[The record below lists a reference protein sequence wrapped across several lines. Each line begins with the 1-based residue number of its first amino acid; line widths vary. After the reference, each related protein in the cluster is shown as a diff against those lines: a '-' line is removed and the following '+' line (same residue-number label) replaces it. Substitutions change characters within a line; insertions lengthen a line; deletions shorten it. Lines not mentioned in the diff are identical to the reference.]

1 MPPADIPKLIEGAYA
16 AALDDSLWYGW
27 SERMISE
34 FRAQGALFWVL
45 DTSRRDIRRS
55 HVIFPRADVGRVLD
69 EYYGGLIDYDFRLK
83 KVACSR
89 ASEIF
94 SDRDGVEHHYT
105 EADEFVGWQL
115 DRVKTRHYLAATV
128 VLGEGLKVGVSVHRT
143 PQAGAFSAE
152 DRRQIEAMFGQ
163 FGQAVRLGVQHNRL
177 LQEAWWEGV
186 QSQSRDAAILLDE
199 RGKVLRVSPASER
212 AMGALGIKSGRLCAK
227 DPSAHAALQAAV
239 ARAIEPSGAL
249 AGSVTLKHAEGLGC
263 LQLIVSPLSRERR
276 FLAPFEAAAIVHLID
291 PAAAKPVEQAAIGAL
306 FGLTPAEARLAA
318 ALAGG
323 DTLSQAAARY
333 AVSIGTV
340 RTQLKSIFG
349 KMGINRQQ
357 DLILR
362 LSSLR

>member
-1 MPPADIPKLIEGAYA
+1 LPKADLPKLIEGAYA

-27 SERMISE
+27 SQRMIRE
-34 FRAQGALFWVL
+34 FDAQGALFWVL

-55 HVIFPRADVGRVLD
+55 HVIFPKADVGRVLD
-69 EYYGGLIDYDFRLK
+69 EYYGGLIDFDFRLK
-83 KVACSR
+83 KVAHSK

-94 SDRDGVEHHYT
+94 SDRDGLEHRYA

-115 DRVKTRHYLAATV
+115 DRTKTRHYLAATV

-143 PQAGAFSAE
+143 PEAGAFTSE
-152 DRRQIEAMFGQ
+152 DRREIETMFGQ

-186 QSQSRDAAILLDE
+186 QSQSRDAAFLLDE
-199 RGKVLRVSPASER
+199 RGKVVRATAAAER
-212 AMGALGIKSGRLCAK
+212 ALGALGIKSGRLCAQ
-227 DPSAHAALQAAV
+227 DPSANAALQAAIS
-239 ARAIEPSGAL
+239 RAIKPSGAV
-249 AGSVTLKHAEGLGC
+249 AGLVRVPAGDAC
-263 LQLIVSPLSRERR
+263 LQLIVSPLSRARR

-291 PAAAKPVEQAAIGAL
+291 PAAVKPVDGSAIAEL

-323 DTLSQAAARY
+323 DSLAEAAASY
-333 AVSIGTV
+333 GVSIGTV